1 MSYKA
6 KAIIIILIAI
16 IFFGLGILVSYLYIQ
31 NTQKPDVDNE
41 PINYATEDNLKF
53 KNEYESLNSN
63 QNDNDLYLDI
73 SIPETNH
80 IKYTSVSEIEQIL
93 NNNESAILYFGFE
106 SCQWCRNFV
115 PVLIDASIQNN
126 VDTIYYMNIKDM
138 RDTKTL
144 DENNNVYTSNPGTEE
159 YQKLIEIFLD
169 SLDVYE
175 GLNDESIKRIY
186 APTLLFIKNGKVIAK
201 HVGTVSSQEDPK
213 IGLTDEQR
221 NELLSIITE
230 NIKKVQS
237 DICDEDNKNC

>member
-31 NTQKPDVDNE
+31 NNQKPDVDNE
-41 PINYATEDNLKF
+41 PMNYATEDNLKF
-53 KNEYESLNSN
+53 KSEYESLNSN

-159 YQKLIEIFLD
+159 YQKLIEIFSD
-169 SLDVYE
+169 SLDVY
-175 GLNDESIKRIY
+175 D
-186 APTLLFIKNGKVIAK
+186 GKVIAK

-221 NELLSIITE
+221 NKLLSIITE